1 MFIMPGLAPG
11 ICFVTVESDRDEPD
25 GEGAYCVQSIFSS
38 A

>member
-11 ICFVTVESDRDEPD
+11 IFCDDGVDRDEPD
-25 GEGAYCVQSIFSS
+25 GDGAYCVQSIFSS